1 MFIHIGEKLDLGA
14 YYEII
19 TREPLLSKEEESDL
33 FLEMQDQG
41 LLVKRRDAIKD
52 RIIRANL
59 RFVFKEAKRR
69 SKNDPYLF
77 EELIAAGNDGLLV
90 GMEKYNPDCGY
101 RFLTYAGWWVKQ
113 RMLSVMGKQRIVA
126 LPIWRQQLS
135 VRIEKVL
142 EANENM
148 TLAELKEHFPEVS
161 NKDLKELFETRFL
174 TFYIEDMGEDKEF
187 EIDPIE
193 NIVNRR
199 LDCEKIH
206 KVISELPEL
215 HRSVINITF
224 GLIDGD
230 DKKKPADIAKEL
242 GLSRDRFNNLKREA
256 LDMLKSKFGGVNP
269 FE

>member
-1 MFIHIGEKLDLGA
+1 MDLGV

-19 TREPLLSKEEESDL
+19 TREPLLSKEEEYDL
-33 FLEMQDQG
+33 FLEIQDAS
-41 LLVKRRDAIKD
+41 LSEKRKREIQD
-52 RIIRANL
+52 RVIRANL

-90 GMEKYNPDCGY
+90 GMEKYNPDCGF

-113 RMLSVMGKQRIVA
+113 RMLNVMGKQRIVA

-148 TLAELKEHFPEVS
+148 TLVELKTHFPEVPD
-161 NKDLKELFETRFL
+161 KDLKELFETRFL
-174 TFYIEDMGEDKEF
+174 TFYIEDMGEDREF

-193 NIVNRR
+193 TVVNRR

-206 KVISELPEL
+206 KMVAELPPL
-215 HRSVINITF
+215 NRDIINLTF

-230 DKKKPADIAKEL
+230 DKKKPADMAKEL
-242 GLSRDRFNNLKREA
+242 GLSRDRFNALRRES
-256 LDMLKSKFGGVNP
+256 LDMLRTKFGGVNP
-269 FE
+269 FD